1 MRTMIASTVVLAA
14 LSSAANGQ
22 AAADQPKIIVDGYG
36 EVKTMPDIATIT
48 YTLRG
53 EGTTSDEAVKA
64 MVAQG
69 LKIHAMLHTVEA
81 SVAPQSDEVRVS
93 PVKGSA
99 CKDRE
104 YDNDD
109 QLSKGACAVVGYI
122 ATQDVELRTSNIKD
136 AGTMVG
142 LVGRGG
148 AYNARIQGFSIS
160 DVRPAKQQAMAAALA
175 DAQSRATVL
184 AKGSHV
190 GLGPIL
196 TVVMGGNATPV
207 TVLSSQ
213 EVKLSGTTR
222 TEDLINSLPQGFA
235 RPIAVNVNPE
245 PITTSATV
253 GVTYAIAR

>member
-81 SVAPQSDEVRVS
+81 SEAPQSDEVRVS

-104 YDNDD
+104 YGNDD

-160 DVRPAKQQAMAAALA
+160 DVRPAKQQ
-175 DAQSRATVL
+175 SRSSVL
-184 AKGSHV
+184 ANGSHV

-196 TVVMGGNATPV
+196 PVVMGGNATPV